1 MIMKAIHYILA
12 VLVFFAMAV
21 SVSHG
26 AFIFVAMALYILQMV
41 LMRKKEPSD
50 KHIDGGGEANDEP
63 GAPIKLQPRKNEK

>member
-26 AFIFVAMALYILQMV
+26 AFIFVAMALYLIQMV
-41 LMRKKEPSD
+41 LIRKKEPSD
-50 KHIDGGGEANDEP
+50 EHIDGGGEAIDEP
-63 GAPIKLQPRKNEK
+63 GGPIKDLPGKNDK

>member
-1 MIMKAIHYILA
+1 MKAIHYILA

-26 AFIFVAMALYILQMV
+26 ALIFVAMALYLLQMV

-50 KHIDGGGEANDEP
+50 KHIDGGGGAIDEP
-63 GAPIKLQPRKNEK
+63 SGPIKDLPRRNDK

>member
-26 AFIFVAMALYILQMV
+26 ALIFVAMALYLIQMV
-41 LMRKKEPSD
+41 LMRGKDGEKKVG
-50 KHIDGGGEANDEP
+50 GGGETVDEP
-63 GAPIKLQPRKNEK
+63 SGTIKELPRRNDK

>member
-1 MIMKAIHYILA
+1 MKHLHYILA

-26 AFIFVAMALYILQMV
+26 AFIFVAMALYLLQMV

-50 KHIDGGGEANDEP
+50 EHIDGGGGEVIDEP
-63 GAPIKLQPRKNEK
+63 RGPIKDLPGRNDK